1 MRTNHWFSALL
12 AGLTSLALMTAHP
25 AGAEPADEPPAEG
38 TRSEA
43 FSSEIATDVPAVPQ
57 DDDESALRSMHS
69 IPEEDDAATITSSPV
84 EPLSAGTVA
93 PNPFG
98 ALPALLADDGGSRRE
113 TAGARGSNTST
124 ALRALTPAPSNTV
137 TAPTP
142 NQTTGPVTAPTPNRT
157 TGVVTA
163 PMPDQATHVV
173 TADRSSVAVTTAAP
187 DPPSSVTPVAPDLSA
202 GLGLAVLRREILA
215 DALFN
220 LYSPHTGM
228 RTPSGGEQIW
238 LGGWDKRESLP
249 WDRIFLGYLDGGEL
263 LPTLTTA
270 VAVAG
275 AAVNDPT
282 VTNVPGSSELR
293 MYFTLLASEHFDEST
308 KRNVVWTGRSTDNGA
323 TWHDFQEAVGQANGV
338 NSCGAWSPSA
348 IAENS
353 QICVYFHGNSPCLGV
368 YRSCFLPD
376 GLTMARPTE
385 QLSLPFGLVNVDVFR
400 ADDRYLLV
408 GDTLGLASFTEI
420 RALESV
426 DGQTWQPL
434 NNTEDGLV
442 VRAEKGVVFTP
453 HIASV
458 SGSVLTLL
466 FSTRAS
472 FDVSDGPNALHRW
485 TIDTRPAH

>member
-1 MRTNHWFSALL
+1 MRTTHWFSALL
-12 AGLTSLALMTAHP
+12 AGLSTMALVTAP
-25 AGAEPADEPPAEG
+25 RAGVDSSDGPSAEVTA
-38 TRSEA
+38 SEA
-43 FSSEIATDVPAVPQ
+43 FGSQTAIDVLIAPLDADEDAPRALPETADEDEASTTSPSLDEPISPGTLTRQSFATFPALLVNHDSPRRATEATGRGFESSTARQSSNLASSGAVTAATPGQSTGVVSTATDQSTSVVTTVAPAPPTGVG
-57 DDDESALRSMHS
+57 SAVAPDSS
-69 IPEEDDAATITSSPV
+69 SFAISVAPE
-84 EPLSAGTVA
+84 LSAG
-93 PNPFG
+93 P
-98 ALPALLADDGGSRRE
+98 
-113 TAGARGSNTST
+113 
-124 ALRALTPAPSNTV
+124 
-137 TAPTP
+137 
-142 NQTTGPVTAPTPNRT
+142 
-157 TGVVTA
+157 
-163 PMPDQATHVV
+163 
-173 TADRSSVAVTTAAP
+173 
-187 DPPSSVTPVAPDLSA
+187 
-202 GLGLAVLRREILA
+202 GLAVLRREILA

-220 LYSPHTGM
+220 LYSPRTGT
-228 RTPSGGEQIW
+228 RTASGREQIW
-238 LGGWDKRESLP
+238 LGGWDKLESLP
-249 WDRIFLGYLDGGEL
+249 WDRIFLGHLDEAKL

-282 VTNVPGSSELR
+282 VTTVPGSSDLR

-308 KRNVVWTGRSTDNGA
+308 RRNVVWTGRSTDNGA
-323 TWHDFQEAVGQANGV
+323 TWHDFQEAIGQANGV

-348 IAENS
+348 VVENS
-353 QICVYFHGNSPCLGV
+353 EICVYFHGNSPCLGV

-376 GLTMARPTE
+376 GLTMAQPTE

-434 NNTEDGLV
+434 HNTDDGLL
-442 VRAEKGVVFTP
+442 VRAGNGVVFTP

-458 SGSVLTLL
+458 SGNVVTVL

-485 TIDTRPAH
+485 TIDTRPSH